1 MDNSEATLERL
12 EAVIRRRRDELPE
25 GSYTTRLVK
34 GGLRAIGAKVAEEAE
49 EVVEAAGEPGVEG
62 ERHLVREAADLMY
75 HLLVLLSY
83 RDVCLADVAAE
94 LARREG
100 VSGLAE
106 KAARKGTD
114 CHPPDDARASEG
126 ADRDHD

>member
-1 MDNSEATLERL
+1 MDNSEAVLERL

-34 GGLRAIGAKVAEEAE
+34 GGVRAIGAKVAEEAE

-75 HLLVLLSY
+75 HLLVLLSC
-83 RDVCLADVAAE
+83 RDVRLADVAAE
-94 LARREG
+94 LAHREG

-114 CHPPDDARASEG
+114 SHQPDDARASEG
-126 ADRDHD
+126 ADRGHD